1 MTWLVLKVQTMKNLK
16 GNNLKFVLFIYLID
30 TFFIRR
36 RRTLTVYKMVFN
48 EEPNALIWE
57 ENVLQGWRKIDK
69 SGGASINVSQPSS
82 RVILKPNLIGKGLKS
97 IRFEHNEKSFNL
109 ALKVS

>member
-48 EEPNALIWE
+48 EEPNTLIWE
-57 ENVLQGWRKIDK
+57 ENVVSQ
-69 SGGASINVSQPSS
+69 SQPSS
-82 RVILKPNLIGKGLKS
+82 HVIFRPKLKPIGKGLKF
-97 IRFEHNEKSFNL
+97 IRFEDSSGKSFSL